1 MDRAVARWQIYL
13 WPCAIYD
20 KIFLFER
27 YYKKD
32 IVGTP
37 GGVLLEQIKA
47 TYDVACK
54 TLNTEG
60 FGPATGLALRAT
72 VF

>member
-1 MDRAVARWQIYL
+1 MTNISL
-13 WPCAIYD
+13 TLCAIYD

-32 IVGTP
+32 TVGTP
-37 GGVLLEQIKA
+37 GCVLLEEIKA
-47 TYDVACK
+47 TYVVACK
-54 TLNTEG
+54 TLNTDG